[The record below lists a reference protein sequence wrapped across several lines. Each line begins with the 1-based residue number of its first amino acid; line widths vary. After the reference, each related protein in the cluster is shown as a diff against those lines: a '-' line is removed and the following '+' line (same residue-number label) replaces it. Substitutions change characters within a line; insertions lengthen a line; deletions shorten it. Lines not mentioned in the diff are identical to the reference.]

1 MKIAVAGRSQSGN
14 GSCGLCGLLLPLLL
28 LASSPGI
35 AQTKQVYVTASLV
48 DRNHL
53 FIENLTPDEVQIF
66 EDGQPRKIEFLAM
79 EQLPAAYGI
88 LIERA
93 LMPEADVDAQSAMA
107 GATLSKDILFQLID
121 KYLGRQQVFVGS
133 YGKSP
138 EDLLDFTGDSFL
150 MKEAIQSLTGPHRT
164 IESFLYPALFSAVQR
179 LCERHE
185 KRRILLLFLEAVD
198 PETAGKIRPLRNLLA
213 SSNVELFV
221 VSFTSRM
228 STRGG
233 LRPALSDASLKELT
247 DATSGEVYSAA
258 LSREHPEDVVRRV
271 LQQMR
276 TLYTFGFESTS
287 TPDKPG
293 KLVIKCSRPDS
304 RVRHHPMVPVLCQ

>member
-1 MKIAVAGRSQSGN
+1 MIAGRSESCSGRL
-14 GSCGLCGLLLPLLL
+14 GLCCLFLTLILPAVSTAL
-28 LASSPGI
+28 

-79 EQLPAAYGI
+79 EQLPAVYGL

-107 GATLSKDILFQLID
+107 GATLPKDILFQLID
-121 KYLGRQQVFVGS
+121 KYLGRQQAFVGS
-133 YGKSP
+133 YQKIP
-138 EDLLDFTGDSFL
+138 EDLLDFTGDGFL
-150 MKEAIQSLTGPHRT
+150 MKEAIQNLTGPRRSA
-164 IESFLYPALFSAVQR
+164 ESFLYPALFSAVQK

-185 KRRILLLFLEAVD
+185 RRRILLLFLEATD
-198 PETAGKIRPLRNLLA
+198 LDTAGKIRPLRNLLA

-228 STRGG
+228 STRSG
-233 LRPALSDASLKELT
+233 LQPAMSDASLKELT
-247 DATSGEVYSAA
+247 DATAGEVYSAG
-258 LSREHPEDVVRRV
+258 LSREHPEDVVRRI

-287 TPDKPG
+287 PPDKPG
-293 KLVIKCSRPDS
+293 KLVIQCSRPES
-304 RVRHHPMVPVLCQ
+304 RVKHHPVVPALCQ